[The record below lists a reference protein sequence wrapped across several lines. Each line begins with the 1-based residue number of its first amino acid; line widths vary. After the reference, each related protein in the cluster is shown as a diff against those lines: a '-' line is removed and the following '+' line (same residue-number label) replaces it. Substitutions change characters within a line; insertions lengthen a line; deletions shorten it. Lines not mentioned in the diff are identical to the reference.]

1 VANLRWTWNDDK
13 NKTNK
18 LKHGL
23 GFETAKLVFNDPL
36 ADSRRDPFPN
46 EERWQTVSLA
56 GYAIIFV
63 VHTSPEYESEN
74 GEIIGRIISARKAT
88 KYERRAYEEG
98 HF

>member
-1 VANLRWTWNDDK
+1 MRWTWNDDK

-36 ADSRRDPFPN
+36 AASRRDPFPD
-46 EERWQTVSLA
+46 EERWQTVGLA
-56 GYAIIFV
+56 GYVIIFV
-63 VHTSPEYESEN
+63 VHTSPEYDPEN
-74 GEIIGRIISARKAT
+74 GETIGRIISARKAT
-88 KYERRAYEEG
+88 KHERRAYEEG

>member
-36 ADSRRDPFPN
+36 ADSRRDPVPN
-46 EERWQTVSLA
+46 EERWQTVGLA
-56 GYAIIFV
+56 GYVIIFV

-74 GEIIGRIISARKAT
+74 GETIGRIISARKAT